1 MSKTLQKKPLSN
13 VELSS
18 FCEQVAMILQSG
30 ISSIEGITIMMEDAT
45 TEDEKAILAAIQ
57 EELTMTGSL
66 YKAMESTGLFPDYL
80 LHMVDIGEQTGK
92 LDEVMESLSA
102 HYDREDNISRS
113 IKNAVTYPCI
123 MVGMMIVVIL
133 VLIIKVMPIF
143 NQVFKQLGTQ
153 MSGFSL
159 GLMNIGTIINRYS
172 IVFIAILVL
181 LIAAVLY
188 VTKTTSGR
196 KLLLQIGYKL
206 RFSRTIYEGMA
217 ACRFA
222 SGMALT
228 LSSGLN
234 PDLSMD
240 LVTELSDDPEFQKK
254 LDKCKEEI
262 AEGKDMTD
270 ALFTSHIFSGVYAR
284 MASIGS
290 KTGALDKV
298 MAKIAGLYEEDI
310 DTRLSNVLAVLEPTL
325 VIALSLIVGVIL
337 LSVMLPLMGIMSSL

>member
-1 MSKTLQKKPLSN
+1 MSKNTPKKPLTN

-18 FCEQVAMILQSG
+18 FCDQIAMILQSG
-30 ISSIEGITIMMEDAT
+30 ISSIEGISIMTEDASS
-45 TEDEKAILAAIQ
+45 DAEKQILNEISEQ
-57 EELTMTGSL
+57 LMLTGDLSQ
-66 YKAMESTGLFPDYL
+66 AMESTGVFPDYM
-80 LHMVDIGEQTGK
+80 LHMVKIGEQTGK
-92 LDEVMESLSA
+92 LDEVMEALSA
-102 HYDREDNISRS
+102 HYDREDSIARS

-143 NQVFKQLGTQ
+143 QQVFEQLGTQ

-159 GLMNIGTIINRYS
+159 GLMNIGNAINRYS
-172 IVFIAILVL
+172 IVFIVILAL
-181 LIAAVLY
+181 LILFILY
-188 VTKTTSGR
+188 ITKTKSGR
-196 KLLLQIGYKL
+196 KLLLNLGYHFP
-206 RFSRTIYEGMA
+206 FSRAIYEGMA

-234 PDLSMD
+234 PDLSME
-240 LVTELSDDPEFQKK
+240 LVSELSEDPHFQKK
-254 LDKCKEEI
+254 LGKCKEEM

-270 ALFTSHIFSGVYAR
+270 ALFSAHIFSGMYAR
-284 MASIGS
+284 MASIGY

-298 MAKIAGLYEEDI
+298 MSKVAGLYEEDI

-325 VIALSLIVGVIL
+325 VIVLSVIVGVIL
-337 LSVMLPLMGIMSSL
+337 LSVMLPLIGIMSSL